1 MVKRII
7 SILLFIMSFNVQA
20 SILPT
25 RIIKPNYEGKSHNF
39 TAIYVSPFDN
49 IYTIDQLNNAIYLLD
64 FNGEVLN
71 SGGGFG
77 WQQGL
82 FDRPLNLSS
91 PDGLNIYVA
100 DYNNQRIAYYD
111 RQLNFLGIFPDQE
124 NIHEKFYPLDV
135 CVSRMGR
142 LFILDDENKEILCF
156 NQDQELI
163 NRFGGIDYG
172 QQSIQKPI
180 DMLLT
185 DRNNIGI
192 LENDRILLYSQFG
205 KPVNIIPLPDSLQYN
220 SFCEDEN
227 KFVITTQKSKILI
240 INLLNNKIGDR
251 ELINLSKVKN
261 ITSANLIDDKLILLN
276 SNGTIYIFNLL
287 QLPGSREGG
296 RLEK

>member
-7 SILLFIMSFNVQA
+7 SILFFIMIFNVQA
-20 SILPT
+20 SILPI

-39 TAIYVSPFDN
+39 TAIYLSPFDN

-64 FNGEVLN
+64 FKGEVLN

-77 WQQGL
+77 WGEGL
-82 FDRPLNLSS
+82 FDRPVNLTS
-91 PDGLNIYVA
+91 PDGLNIYIA

-124 NIHEKFYPLDV
+124 NIQEKFYPLDV

-142 LFILDDENKEILCF
+142 LFILDEDNKEILCF

-172 QQSIQKPI
+172 QQSIQNPI

-185 DRNNIGI
+185 ERENIGI
-192 LENDRILLYSQFG
+192 LENNRILLYSQFG
-205 KPVNIIPLPDSLQYN
+205 KPVNIIPLSDSLHYN

-227 KFVITTQKSKILI
+227 KFVITAQKSKILL
-240 INLLNNKIGDR
+240 INLLNNKIGER

-261 ITSANLIDDKLILLN
+261 ITSADLIDDKLFLLN

-296 RLEK
+296 RLKK